1 MKTYFSEG
9 KLVKQFGNP
18 LLLRGLPISTNPP
31 PPPIT
36 EQCFHDPP
44 LCQNFQNK
52 NTPPPPLILGG
63 RKLCLLCV
71 IDSFSKYAWVILLKD
86 KKGITIIDAFQK
98 IL

>member
-31 PPPIT
+31 PLLLSNVFMT
-36 EQCFHDPP
+36 P
-44 LCQNFQNK
+44 LFVK
-52 NTPPPPLILGG
+52 ISKTRIPPPPLILGG